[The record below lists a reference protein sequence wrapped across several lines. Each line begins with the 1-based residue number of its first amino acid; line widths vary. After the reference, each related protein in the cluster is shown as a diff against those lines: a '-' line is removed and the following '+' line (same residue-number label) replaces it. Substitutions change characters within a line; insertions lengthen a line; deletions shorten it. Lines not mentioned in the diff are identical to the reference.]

1 MTKISFLGDSIRMQY
16 APCVKEMLGEG
27 HEVFQ
32 PSENCRFAK
41 YTLRGM
47 WDWKEGMKGSRIV
60 HWNNGLWDICDIFGD
75 GIFTSKEEYVV
86 NMLRVADILL
96 SRHETV
102 IFATTTPVRP
112 ENPHNKNEWIEDY
125 NAAIVPLLKEKGVI
139 INDLYSLVA
148 ADIPRYVS
156 DDLIHLSEEGIQL
169 CAKAVE
175 KAILDAEKLLSSNV
189 KSDTSDTEE
198 LSAGAPV
205 AFGG

>member
-16 APCVKEMLGEG
+16 APRVKEMLGEKYD
-27 HEVFQ
+27 VFY
-32 PSENCRFAK
+32 PSENCRFSK
-41 YTLRGM
+41 YALRGM

-75 GIFTSKEEYVV
+75 GLFTSKEEYVA

-148 ADIPRYVS
+148 ADISRYVS

-169 CAKAVE
+169 CARAVE
-175 KAILDAEKLLSSNV
+175 KAVLDAVKNLPLEKKNDTPIEKTDSS
-189 KSDTSDTEE
+189 
-198 LSAGAPV
+198 GAPV
-205 AFGG
+205 SFGG